1 MRIIGLTGGSG
12 AGKTAVSNCFQRFGA
27 GSVNADAVYRTLCSS
42 CQPMLDALCTAFGNI
57 LTPMGQLD
65 RPKLAAAVFADPA
78 KLNELNALTFPYIR
92 EASLSQMI
100 ELSANGHSVI
110 LYDAPTLFQTGADSL
125 CESVIGVIASR
136 ETRIARI
143 MARDGLS
150 QAAAAAR
157 IDAQPDQAFYQAH
170 CHYLIENDGSIPA
183 LEAQAQT
190 VWAQIIKKGESPQ

>member
-12 AGKTAVSNCFQRFGA
+12 AGKTAVSNCFEQFGA
-27 GSVNADAVYRTLCSS
+27 GTVNADAVYRTLCNH
-42 CQPMLDALCTAFGNI
+42 CQPMLDALCAAFGNI
-57 LTPMGQLD
+57 LTPAGQLD
-65 RPKLAAAVFADPA
+65 RPKLAAAVFSDAA
-78 KLNELNALTFPYIR
+78 KLSQLNQLTFPYIR

-100 ELSANGHSVI
+100 ELSANGYPII

-150 QAAAAAR
+150 RAAAAAR
-157 IDAQPDQAFYQAH
+157 INAQPDSSFYQAH
-170 CHYLIENDGSIPA
+170 CHYLIENDGPIPA
-183 LEAQAQT
+183 LETQAQAI
-190 VWAQIIKKGESPQ
+190 WAQIIEKGETSP